1 MKCVLFF
8 FCVIFFVVTC
18 SACFFSASFVEAL
31 GLVPLGIELQITNNL
46 YIGSRIVNID
56 DENIIWYNVRYE
68 F

>member
-1 MKCVLFF
+1 MNCLEIVLT
-8 FCVIFFVVTC
+8 VATC

-46 YIGSRIVNID
+46 SIGCRIVNID